1 MSEQIL
7 IVDDEKEIADL
18 IEVYLKNDGYTVYKF
33 YNGLDALEC
42 IETQKMDLA
51 ILDVMLPD
59 IDGFRICQKI
69 REQYYYPII
78 MLTAKVED
86 TDKIM
91 GLTIGADDYITKPF
105 NPLEVVA
112 RVKTQLRR
120 YVRYNNA
127 ANTKEKDTPIAE
139 HDVRG
144 LIINKNTHKC
154 TLYGKEVTLTPIE
167 FSILWYLCENRGKV
181 IPSEELFENVW
192 GEQYLDNNNTVMA
205 HIGRLRE
212 KLNEPAKK
220 PKFIKTVWE
229 WDIPLKN
236 KRNSQRD
243 DYRLLKNKLLI
254 RTFGMLFFAF
264 AFLAALYSLFL
275 RGHIA
280 NAFVGFLDNFVYH
293 DYDRALNV
301 YSMYIRNYMSLFFIV
316 LSLILFAII
325 LRFYLNEFSKYFKE
339 INRGIDALIEENIG
353 DIVLSSELTVTEKK
367 INHIKHTLE
376 QRKLAT
382 ELAEQRKN
390 DLVVY
395 LAHDLKTPLT
405 SVIGYLT
412 LLRDENQISEELRE
426 KYLSIS
432 LEKAE
437 YLEDLINEFFEITRF
452 NLSNITLEYS
462 MVNLTR
468 MLEQLTYEFKPMFL
482 EKNLKCEL
490 EIVPDTMIKCDV
502 NKMQRVF
509 DNLLRNAVNYSFADS
524 TIRIVSTQNEGNLN
538 IKFTNFG
545 NTIPQEKLERI
556 FEQFYRLDTARS
568 SRSGGAG
575 LGLAIAKEIVELHGG
590 SITAKSENDI
600 IEFEVTIPLL

>member
-1 MSEQIL
+1 M
-7 IVDDEKEIADL
+7 
-18 IEVYLKNDGYTVYKF
+18 
-33 YNGLDALEC
+33 
-42 IETQKMDLA
+42 
-51 ILDVMLPD
+51 
-59 IDGFRICQKI
+59 
-69 REQYYYPII
+69 
-78 MLTAKVED
+78 
-86 TDKIM
+86 
-91 GLTIGADDYITKPF
+91 
-105 NPLEVVA
+105 
-112 RVKTQLRR
+112 
-120 YVRYNNA
+120 
-127 ANTKEKDTPIAE
+127 
-139 HDVRG
+139 
-144 LIINKNTHKC
+144 
-154 TLYGKEVTLTPIE
+154 
-167 FSILWYLCENRGKV
+167 
-181 IPSEELFENVW
+181 
-192 GEQYLDNNNTVMA
+192 
-205 HIGRLRE
+205 
-212 KLNEPAKK
+212 
-220 PKFIKTVWE
+220 
-229 WDIPLKN
+229 KN
-236 KRNSQRD
+236 KRNSERD

-254 RTFGMLFFAF
+254 RTLGILLFAF
-264 AFLAALYSLFL
+264 AFLATLYSLFL
-275 RGHIA
+275 KGHIA
-280 NAFVGFLDNFVYH
+280 NTFVGFLDNFVYH
-293 DYDRALNV
+293 DYNRALNV
-301 YSMYIRNYMSLFFIV
+301 YLMYIRDYRSLFFIA

-339 INRGIDALIEENIG
+339 INRGIDALIEENTG

-437 YLEDLINEFFEITRF
+437 HLEDLINEFFEITRF

-462 MVNLTR
+462 RVNLTR

-538 IKFTNFG
+538 IKFTNCG